1 MKTNIFS
8 RIHIICGFIVLFAV
22 LLITRL
28 FYVQIVHGEERAEQ
42 ADRQYITPAG
52 DIFDRGTIYF
62 KKKNGELV
70 GGATTISGFRI
81 AISPKSIVDKESIF
95 NKISKII
102 NIDEKTFLEKA
113 NKENDPYEEIATHIL
128 KNDADK
134 IVALNEKSVSTI
146 RDKWRF
152 YPGGNVASH
161 TIGFVGFKGDEIAG
175 RYGLESYYNSTLM
188 RQKKDLYVNFF
199 AEVFSNIKTSLF
211 NKDEK
216 EGNVVTSIEPVVQ
229 DFLTK
234 KVSEISDKWN
244 SDGTGA
250 IIIDPKDGSIYAMSY
265 VPDFDPNNLKN
276 EDVKVFSNPLVESVR
291 EFGSVIKPL
300 VMAAALDQNVLTKDT
315 TYDDKGFVIVN
326 DVKLNN
332 FDKKGRG
339 PNTSMQEVLNQSLN
353 TGMVFVEKKLGKE
366 NFRNYMLGYELG
378 VKTGID
384 LPNEATG
391 LMSNLKSPRELEYA
405 TASFGQGIAMT
416 PMEAVKA
423 FSSLANGGHL
433 IQPHLAE
440 VIKYEE
446 GGEKVLE
453 YPKGK
458 QVIKKETSDEITNML
473 VTIVD
478 KALGEGKYKMEHYG
492 VAAKTGTAQI
502 ALPDGKGYYEDRHMH
517 SFFGYFPASNPQFLM
532 LFFTLN
538 PKGAQYASNTLPAP
552 FMETA
557 KFLLSYYEVPP
568 DR

>member
-70 GGATTISGFRI
+70 GGATTMSGFRI